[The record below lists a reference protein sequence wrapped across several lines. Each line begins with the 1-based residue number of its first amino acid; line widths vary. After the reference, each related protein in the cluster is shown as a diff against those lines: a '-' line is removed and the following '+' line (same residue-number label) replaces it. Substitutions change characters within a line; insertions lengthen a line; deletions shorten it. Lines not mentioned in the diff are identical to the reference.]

1 MKGLVKNSLAFLI
14 CTLAATFAFAQSANF
29 VTKIIDTQKI
39 TYGQAAYF
47 ICCDYGY
54 IDETD
59 DESSAVSALEE
70 NFPNMINKLKIQQ
83 VDKVLSAKE
92 FSFMCCQAWDI
103 KSSLMYMIF
112 QNQRYAF
119 KQMKAKGYFAA
130 NTDPSSTVDGRK
142 VLYIVSD
149 FAGDKKVEKKPTK
162 APISTDFM
170 ISR

>member
-1 MKGLVKNSLAFLI
+1 MKGTVKKFLAFLF
-14 CTLAATFAFAQSANF
+14 CTLFATLAFAQSADF
-29 VTKIIDTQKI
+29 ISEVIATQKI

-54 IDETD
+54 IDEAA

-83 VDKVLSAKE
+83 VDKELTVKE

-130 NTDPSSTVDGRK
+130 NTNPNATLDGRK
-142 VLYIVSD
+142 VLYIISD
-149 FAGDKKVEKKPTK
+149 FAGDKKVEKKPAK
-162 APISTDFM
+162 APISADFM